1 MGQLVVDVYDAGGN
15 RIGQPVRTTKNV
27 TVKRVL
33 DGAGTISL
41 AYAGTDDRAVDMLK
55 KERRVRVRY
64 DDGKIRQIG
73 SGIIRKDDYSD
84 SGGRTSVTYSGPD
97 ALDELKR
104 RNTLTNKVFEN
115 QTLDT
120 VVDDLLSIAG
130 GWAANHSVVNPITA
144 RYDAASVLKAL
155 QGATDAIGV
164 HFRLSESVSQADL
177 DAGIYHRIDVGTFGD
192 STGLVALNPAVMTP
206 GMNSNDDIAIID
218 SIAITGDTEAL
229 ATRLYVLGAG
239 QNIDTALTLEKVL
252 EHDTRSVA
260 NGDTYDVGVEIKNGR
275 EHWYIENTT
284 ATAGFGLIEKFVR
297 FREIAPLSA
306 SENDELAA
314 ANALYDKAVPE
325 LNRMSQAQIV
335 YRLSLRKVKKTILPG
350 QTIRLRYEDPIKRI
364 EGLTGTQAPR
374 EINAD
379 FFALSVTEKFSD
391 GNHTVSLDISNVDAN
406 PKTLAQKVFDSIDD
420 MKVYA
425 NQIQPSIVPYPYRE
439 TVSLDAAGAANAQ
452 TATIGFPVENFAY
465 RVDRVVMRI
474 ETDVF
479 EAYSK
484 GAANSGAHRHRM
496 FRWVGYTGG
505 SVSSSYNL
513 AQYIVNAGPPFYG
526 NLNIIIPYLGAT
538 ADLFT
543 DGEDPGHTHPSE
555 YGVYRD
561 TAFPGNLIVKVNGTE
576 ITLDEFDL
584 SSPVGT
590 TTEKYQA
597 TFDITALIVNRAGGF
612 QAVHEIEISCGDG
625 RGRVK
630 VSIDASIYMLP
641 YRYNSG

>member
-1 MGQLVVDVYDAGGN
+1 MGQLVVDVYDATGN
-15 RIGQPVRTTKNV
+15 RIGQPVKTTKTV
-27 TVKRVL
+27 TVKRLL

-41 AYAGTDDRAVDMLK
+41 SYAGTDTRAVAMLE
-55 KERRVRVRY
+55 KERRVRIRY
-64 DDGKIRQIG
+64 DDGRSVRQIG

-84 SGGRTSVTYSGPD
+84 SGGRTSVIYSGPD

-104 RNTLTNKVFEN
+104 RNTLTNLIYN
-115 QTLDT
+115 NLNLNT
-120 VVDDLLSIAG
+120 VVDDLLSITS
-130 GWAANHSVVNPITA
+130 GWSANNSIVNPITG
-144 RYDAASVLKAL
+144 RYDANSILKAL

-164 HFRLSESVSQADL
+164 HFRLSDSLSQADI
-177 DAGIYHRIDVGTFGD
+177 DAGIYNKIDVGAFGD
-192 STGLVALNPAVMTP
+192 STGIVALNPAQMTP
-206 GMNSNDDIAIID
+206 GMNNNDDIAIID
-218 SIAITGDTEAL
+218 SIAITGDTSAV

-239 QNIDTALTLEKVL
+239 QNLDTSLTLEKC
-252 EHDTRSVA
+252 TRSIA
-260 NGDTYDVGVEIKNGR
+260 NGDQYDVAVEIRNGR
-275 EHWYIENTT
+275 SHWYIENLT
-284 ATAGFGLIEKFVR
+284 ASAEYGLIEKFIR

-306 SENDELAA
+306 SENDEIAA
-314 ANALYDKAVPE
+314 ANALYDKALPA
-325 LNRMSQAQIV
+325 LNRMAQAQIV

-364 EGLTGTQAPR
+364 NGLTGTQAPR

-379 FFALSVTEKFSD
+379 FIALSVTEKFSD

-406 PKTLAQKVFDSIDD
+406 PKTLAQKIFDSIED

-425 NQIQPSIVPYPYRE
+425 DQIQPSIVPYPYRE
-439 TVSLDAAGAANAQ
+439 TVSVDSAGATNAQ
-452 TATIGFPVENFAY
+452 SATIAFPIQNFAY

-484 GAANSGAHRHRM
+484 GAEESGAHRHRM

-505 SVSSSYNL
+505 SVSTTYNL

-526 NLNIIIPYLGAT
+526 NLNIILPYMGAT
-538 ADLFT
+538 ADSYT
-543 DGEDPGHTHPSE
+543 DGEDPGHTHPVT

-561 TAFPGNLIVKVNGTE
+561 AAFPGNLTIRVNGTE
-576 ITLDEFDL
+576 ITVDEFDL

-590 TTEKYQA
+590 TASSYEA
-597 TFDITALIVNRAGGF
+597 TFDITDLIVNKAGGF
-612 QAVHEIEISCGDG
+612 QAVHDIEITCGDG

-641 YRYNSG
+641 YRYNSN